1 MISKNLVFSI
11 LGLLLIFGTALF
23 GAWSTFIGA
32 LGLFVGVLL
41 VVYFGARYL
50 NKYD

>member
-1 MISKNLVFSI
+1 MNKNLIFSI
-11 LGLLLIFGTALF
+11 LGLLLTLGTALF
-23 GAWSTFIGA
+23 GDLGTFIGA